1 MDKQLE
7 TRLKLLVSFPSPP
20 GVAQQIILL
29 ANDPNVQISAVAQT
43 ISSDP
48 GLAAKVLRI
57 ANSALYARRR
67 RSDNLRQALT
77 ALGLGAVTTL
87 ALGFSIAP
95 FFRKGEATG
104 LDYNRCWRRALMG
117 ALAARTLGE
126 RIRIDRT
133 EDLFLAG
140 LMQDLGML
148 ALDRAKLGFYA
159 AMPIGSTHDEACKY
173 EIERLGADHAVVG
186 SWLLKEWRLP
196 DLICSSIAASHA
208 PETADGATESG
219 RFTRCLGMAGAIAD
233 FFLSDH
239 RDHGMAPLEAMAKTL
254 LGLDAVETS
263 TVIATIVDLLP
274 DVEKLFDTQLM
285 DTADMQSL
293 VDQAR
298 ELLTLRSLES
308 LEKVT
313 DLEAKASELEQRTE
327 ILQDQ
332 TRQDAL
338 TRVYNR
344 GHLEKVLAEEFAA
357 ALANAHA
364 PQRDLHRFGSL
375 QEYQRHLR
383 SCGRRRCA
391 ARHRPGPVAHGA
403 QRGPRGPV
411 RRRGIRHRAAGAGG
425 GCRPRAVRPDQSDPA
440 PIDASRGQ
448 RKHHGDRLARHR
460 NARQGAGLFER
471 PGPGQGRRRGGVSGE
486 ACGTRPV
493 RLPHGCRG
501 HAAQV
506 GGRRLK
512 PAPRRGSFRRLV
524 WDTHL
529 RYHPRGES

>member
-29 ANDPNVQISAVAQT
+29 ANDPDVQISAVAQT

-104 LDYNRCWRRALMG
+104 LDYNRCWRRALIG

-126 RIRIDRT
+126 RLRIDRT

-173 EIERLGADHAVVG
+173 ETERLGADHAAVG
-186 SWLLKEWRLP
+186 GWLLTEWRLP

-208 PETADGATESG
+208 PEATDGATESG

-233 FFLSDH
+233 FFLCDE
-239 RDHGMAPLEAMAKTL
+239 RDRSMAPLEAKAQAL

-285 DTADMQSL
+285 DAADMQSL

-344 GHLEKVLAEEFAA
+344 GHLEKVLAEEFSTAVANRTPLSVIFIDLDHFKHINYTYGHAA
-357 ALANAHA
+357 GDDVLRATAQVLLRTVRSGDHVARYGGEEFVIVLPGLEVEAGRAL
-364 PQRDLHRFGSL
+364 
-375 QEYQRHLR
+375 
-383 SCGRRRCA
+383 CGRINQNLRQSTHPVGNGSITVTASLGIATHGKELAFASAQDLVKA
-391 ARHRPGPVAHGA
+391 ADEAVYRAKHGGRDRFA
-403 QRGPRGPV
+403 CHMDAVDARLKS
-411 RRRGIRHRAAGAGG
+411 AAGA
-425 GCRPRAVRPDQSDPA
+425 
-440 PIDASRGQ
+440 
-448 RKHHGDRLARHR
+448 
-460 NARQGAGLFER
+460 
-471 PGPGQGRRRGGVSGE
+471 
-486 ACGTRPV
+486 
-493 RLPHGCRG
+493 
-501 HAAQV
+501 
-506 GGRRLK
+506 
-512 PAPRRGSFRRLV
+512 
-524 WDTHL
+524 
-529 RYHPRGES
+529 

>member
-29 ANDPNVQISAVAQT
+29 ANDPDVQISAVAQT

-95 FFRKGEATG
+95 FFRKGDATG

-159 AMPIGSTHDEACKY
+159 AMPIGTTHDEACKY
-173 EIERLGADHAVVG
+173 ETERLGTDHAVVG
-186 SWLLKEWRLP
+186 GWLLKEWRLP

-208 PETADGATESG
+208 PETTDGATEAG
-219 RFTRCLGMAGAIAD
+219 RFTRCLGLAGAIAD

-239 RDHGMAPLEAMAKTL
+239 RDQSMAPLEAKAQAL
-254 LGLDAVETS
+254 LGLDPVETS

-332 TRQDAL
+332 SRQDAL

-344 GHLEKVLAEEFAA
+344 GHLEKVLAEEFAD
-357 ALANAHA
+357 ALANGT
-364 PQRDLHRFGSL
+364 PLSVIFIDLDHFKNINDT
-375 QEYQRHLR
+375 Y
-383 SCGRRRCA
+383 
-391 ARHRPGPVAHGA
+391 
-403 QRGPRGPV
+403 
-411 RRRGIRHRAAGAGG
+411 
-425 GCRPRAVRPDQSDPA
+425 
-440 PIDASRGQ
+440 
-448 RKHHGDRLARHR
+448 
-460 NARQGAGLFER
+460 
-471 PGPGQGRRRGGVSGE
+471 
-486 ACGTRPV
+486 
-493 RLPHGCRG
+493 G
-501 HAAQV
+501 HAAGDDVLRATAQV
-506 GGRRLK
+506 LLRTVRSGDHVARYGGEEFVIVLPGLEVEAGRALCGRINQILRQATHCVGTGNITVTASLGIATHGKELAFSSVQDLVKAADEAVYRAKHAGRDRFACHMDAVETQLK
-512 PAPRRGSFRRLV
+512 SAG
-524 WDTHL
+524 
-529 RYHPRGES
+529 GA